1 MREARVENKL
11 KAEIEVLF
19 VRIDTMEK
27 TASQLQDKVREY
39 NRKRDISNT
48 KSTFVQLSNV
58 KKQIKRFNRLYQ
70 ICSNMLDHVKEQAMM
85 SSTSS
90 VLQEFVNIHEDVVK
104 ECKLDTMV
112 EQYRELHDNVKD
124 AAEDLGFIN
133 ESLTRGDEDEF
144 SDENMALALDA
155 FLAEESFV
163 ETIIETSVP
172 ARIPK
177 SEDVCDPQQAPQ
189 QNVMNRSEQKP
200 ATQQAD
206 PQEENLPEVPEKRVV
221 RSLASL
227 YNSAATAV

>member
-163 ETIIETSVP
+163 ETIIVETK
-172 ARIPK
+172 K

>member
-1 MREARVENKL
+1 VREARVENKL

-163 ETIIETSVP
+163 ETIIVETK
-172 ARIPK
+172 K

>member
-90 VLQEFVNIHEDVVK
+90 VLQEFVSMHEDVVK

-112 EQYRELHDNVKD
+112 EQYRELFGVLVFLFIDNEFLSK
-124 AAEDLGFIN
+124 IKIT
-133 ESLTRGDEDEF
+133 LTFRKKY
-144 SDENMALALDA
+144 
-155 FLAEESFV
+155 V
-163 ETIIETSVP
+163 
-172 ARIPK
+172 IP
-177 SEDVCDPQQAPQ
+177 P
-189 QNVMNRSEQKP
+189 
-200 ATQQAD
+200 
-206 PQEENLPEVPEKRVV
+206 
-221 RSLASL
+221 
-227 YNSAATAV
+227 